1 MSNLGNSNTAYN
13 NFSTILIDK
22 KSDNAS
28 WLKLPSINNS
38 PNPYV
43 LIDKTK
49 KPFLLV
55 TIYEITPFDLSY
67 GNSQI
72 LKDLIMTLMSL
83 SQNCQEI
90 KTNKQ
95 VLGRII
101 KGIGFCPGSYSGKS
115 ACL

>member
-1 MSNLGNSNTAYN
+1 MSNLGHSNTAYD
-13 NFSTILIDK
+13 NFSTISIDK
-22 KSDNAS
+22 KSANAS
-28 WLKLPSINNS
+28 WLKLPSIKNS

-43 LIDKTK
+43 LIDKRK

-55 TIYEITPFDLSY
+55 IIYEITPFDLSS

-72 LKDLIMTLMSL
+72 LKDLIMKLMSL

-95 VLGRII
+95 VLGGII
-101 KGIGFCPGSYSGKS
+101 KGIGFRPGSDSGKS
-115 ACL
+115 AVV